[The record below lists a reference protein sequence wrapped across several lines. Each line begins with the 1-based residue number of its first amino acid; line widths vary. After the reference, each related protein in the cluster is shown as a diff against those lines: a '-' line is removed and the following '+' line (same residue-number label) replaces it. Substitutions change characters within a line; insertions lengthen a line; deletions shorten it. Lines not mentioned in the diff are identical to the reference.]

1 MEPVTINEAISKIMK
16 ERGYTQFAMAKKIG
30 KEKATDVSARLASKN
45 MTFNKA
51 LEMLEVMGY
60 EVTVQPMKTE
70 PGPRIKGR
78 MSLSRAKPR
87 REVETSEVWIC

>member
-16 ERGYTQFAMAKKIG
+16 ERGYTQFEMAKKIG

-70 PGPRIKGR
+70 PGPRIKGQYVIV
-78 MSLSRAKPR
+78 SSEAKKR
-87 REVETSEVWIC
+87 GGDE

>member
-51 LEMLEVMGY
+51 LEVMGY

-70 PGPRIKGR
+70 PGPRIKGQYVIV
-78 MSLSRAKPR
+78 SSEAKKR
-87 REVETSEVWIC
+87 GGDE

>member
-1 MEPVTINEAISKIMK
+1 
-16 ERGYTQFAMAKKIG
+16 
-30 KEKATDVSARLASKN
+30 

-70 PGPRIKGR
+70 PGPRIKGQYVIV
-78 MSLSRAKPR
+78 SSEAKKR
-87 REVETSEVWIC
+87 GGDE